1 MPFWN
6 QEICAR
12 GTLRRLLVGFAGA
25 VMLTLGACGSPRPA
39 NIPQAPANFAAPD
52 AETIAAPVPVAQ
64 ARTTI
69 APYDKIQVRVF
80 QVEALSG
87 DFQVNSAGQISYP
100 LIGSVPAAGKTP
112 LELSQF
118 IGDRLAAKHL
128 RSPNVQVNI
137 VEAEPSERTVTLDG
151 SVKTPGAYPV
161 KGSTTLMRAVALANG
176 LTGDANP
183 RRVVIFRTV
192 NGQRL
197 AGGFDLAAIRRAEAE
212 DPMIYPN
219 DIVVVDGK
227 NTRLQNTF
235 REIFYALPILQIFRP
250 F

>member
-1 MPFWN
+1 MAFLH
-6 QEICAR
+6 QHGCAQR
-12 GTLRRLLVGFAGA
+12 FVRQLKVALFGAFAVA
-25 VMLTLGACGSPRPA
+25 LSACASKPPA
-39 NIPQAPANFAAPD
+39 NVTYQPANFGAPD
-52 AETIAAPVPVAQ
+52 AEAVAAPVQVAQ
-64 ARTTI
+64 PRSTI
-69 APYDKIQVRVF
+69 APYDKIKITVF
-80 QVEALSG
+80 QVEDLSG

-100 LIGSVPAAGKTP
+100 LVGTVAAAGKTP
-112 LELSQF
+112 AELSQLLTA
-118 IGDRLAAKHL
+118 RLGAKHL

-137 VEAEPSERTVTLDG
+137 LEAEPSERTVTLDG

-161 KGSTTLMRAVALANG
+161 KGPTTLMRAVALANG

-192 NGQRL
+192 NGQRM

-219 DIVVVDGK
+219 DIVIVDGK
-227 NTRLQNTF
+227 DTRIQNTF
-235 REIFYALPILQIFRP
+235 REIFYALPILNIFRP